1 MALTITSPQDGQ
13 KKLKA
18 KLKGMEREIS
28 FLCANYRKELAK
40 PILSIIPNQENV
52 FELLFVGILTWVL
65 SIGLFAL
72 EFIIVS
78 DLPNSGISIMMAV
91 ITISTELLALYS
103 IDKINRDNRFSGLEE
118 RISLELHLLKFIPIG
133 LNAWV
138 AYSRIEAFLSDES
151 TMSNSLLIGGGY
163 FLIFLFVYGFL
174 LYMANRGMFL
184 ENLMSPFELIKE
196 KKKVREQRKN
206 SRNEEVLLQVSQ
218 DIKDKTD
225 VWLNG
230 VNRYGTIYNPIGEN
244 KERSPVFIKVY
255 GERQQQNFVYEPY
268 EYSLREEDKA
278 TINSI
283 YGGLPR
289 ITEYRPLEGK
299 ANSNEEND
307 ASTKTKSQTTPQGL
321 GAGTPPQ
328 NQDFNDKKGIVI
340 S

>member
-13 KKLKA
+13 KKLKTR
-18 KLKGMEREIS
+18 LKAMEREIS

-118 RISLELHLLKFIPIG
+118 QVSLELHLLKFIPIG

-138 AYSRIEAFLSDES
+138 AYSRIEAFLSDGS

-184 ENLMSPFELIKE
+184 ENLMSPFELIKR
-196 KKKVREQRKN
+196 KKEIREQRNN
-206 SRNEEVLLQVSQ
+206 SRNEEVLVQSSQ
-218 DIKDKTD
+218 DIRTNVDNW
-225 VWLNG
+225 VNG
-230 VNRYGTIYNPIGEN
+230 TNRYGTIYNPIGEN
-244 KERSPVFIKVY
+244 GEPNEDFIKVY
-255 GERQQQNFVYEPY
+255 GKRQHEKFIYEPY
-268 EYSLREEDKA
+268 QHSLNNEDIA
-278 TINSI
+278 TITSLVGQI
-283 YGGLPR
+283 
-289 ITEYRPLEGK
+289 ITQNRGTQQVGEG
-299 ANSNEEND
+299 NNIDVVPE
-307 ASTKTKSQTTPQGL
+307 STKPQTGL
-321 GAGTPPQ
+321 GTGNPPP
-328 NQDFNDKKGIVI
+328 NDNFNEPRGIVL
-340 S
+340 